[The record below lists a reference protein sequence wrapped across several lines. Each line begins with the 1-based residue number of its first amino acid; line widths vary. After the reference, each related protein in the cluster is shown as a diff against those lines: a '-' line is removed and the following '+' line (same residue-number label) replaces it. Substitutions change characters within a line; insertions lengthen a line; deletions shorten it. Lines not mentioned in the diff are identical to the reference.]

1 MLERLPLKITTE
13 KQLFD
18 ASVFSVNQYTNGF
31 FGRLMQ
37 AHTDLQTEELGFQ
50 FCQKANF
57 PVVLDAL
64 LFPTEFQTE
73 PLDT

>member
-31 FGRLMQ
+31 FGRSIQ
-37 AHTDLQTEELGFQ
+37 ADTDLQTEELGFQ

-57 PVVLDAL
+57 PVDFDVL
-64 LFPTEFQTE
+64 LFPPEFQT
-73 PLDT
+73 